1 MIELNFPDAVR
12 HEKDFFGRRKERG
25 RIEGAL
31 LSESSR
37 LAFVTGERR
46 IGKTSFQNV
55 TTSVVIARKMD
66 RKYIAMDMPSP
77 PAIRSFEDYA
87 RELLVGLSSLVG
99 RSRHETG
106 LYDGQGRFSA
116 TSVGETIEA
125 TRRVL
130 TGLTNVNIVV
140 VIDEFDDHLRSCR
153 ALHERDDILGFNKY
167 LVEKRPTEPN
177 VSIALYPSLT
187 RLPEKDEDLF
197 GSLLI
202 SKGEVAEL
210 TPLSDSETEE
220 MIGGLL
226 KDEAGMTTEAM
237 ELFYRLSGGH
247 PYVAKL
253 LLTHLLPGYPR
264 LKAHVQITR
273 TLVEDAIQPAA
284 SDLNPRTALAD
295 IWKKHF
301 NRAEKQIML
310 LLAERDA
317 GLTSSESLRLSPE
330 QRKGVRVLAQRGY
343 LNRERDE
350 SCNLRI
356 EFWRYWLR
364 EWEDFEIERKDLDL
378 DSIIER
384 LSPPYTESQPDIVV
398 DQRKGIV
405 FIKEQAVHTTA
416 QQFRALVCLSRR
428 CGDLVSYDELI
439 EEVWI
444 EDDADGVALGA
455 VNMLIS
461 LLRVLLEDSDK
472 TLLVTIRERVVILHK
487 ALLKL

>member
-1 MIELNFPDAVR
+1 MIELNFPEAVR
-12 HEKDFFGRRKERG
+12 HEKDFFGRQGERR
-25 RIEGAL
+25 RIEDAL
-31 LSESSR
+31 LSDARR

-55 TTSVVIARKMD
+55 TTWAVTAHKDQHFVAVT
-66 RKYIAMDMPSP
+66 MPVP
-77 PAIRSFEDYA
+77 PAIHSFQDYV
-87 RELLVGLSSLVG
+87 RDLLVSLSSALG
-99 RSRHETG
+99 KSRQETG
-106 LYDGQGRFSA
+106 LYDQNDRFLNP
-116 TSVGETIEA
+116 SVGEAIEA
-125 TRRVL
+125 TKRILAGNKRLRV
-130 TGLTNVNIVV
+130 VAI
-140 VIDEFDDHLRSCR
+140 IDEFDDHLRSCS
-153 ALHERDDILGFNKY
+153 APHEAENILGFNKH
-167 LVEKRPTEPN
+167 LVERRPTEPQA
-177 VSIALYPSLT
+177 SITLYPSLT
-187 RLPEKDEDLF
+187 RLPEEDEARF

-264 LKAHVQITR
+264 LKAHLQITR

-301 NRAEKQIML
+301 NRAERQIML

-317 GLTSSESLRLSPE
+317 GLTSSELLRLSPE
-330 QRKGVRVLAQRGY
+330 QRKGVKVLAQRGY

-364 EWEDFEIERKDLDL
+364 EWEDFEIERKRLHL
-378 DSIIER
+378 DSLGAAITR
-384 LSPPYTESQPDIVV
+384 LSAESQPDIVV
-398 DQRKGIV
+398 DQRKGIA
-405 FIKEQAVHTTA
+405 FLKGQMLHTTA

-444 EDDADGVALGA
+444 EDNADGVALGA
-455 VNMLIS
+455 VNMLVS
-461 LLRVLLEDSDK
+461 RLRVLLEDSDK
-472 TLLVTIRERVVILHK
+472 TLLVTIRERGFVLHK